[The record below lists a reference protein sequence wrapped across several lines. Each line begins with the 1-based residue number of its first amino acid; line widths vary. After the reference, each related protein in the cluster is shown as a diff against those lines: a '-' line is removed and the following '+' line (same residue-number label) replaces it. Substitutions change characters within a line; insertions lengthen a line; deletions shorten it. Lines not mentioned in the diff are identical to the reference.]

1 MKFAALKQFVALSI
15 GTAALISA
23 TPLLAAQQDMSK
35 MPGMHGMKNMPGMH
49 QQAAD
54 AEGVGVVKAV
64 DSAKGTITLQ
74 HQAIESIH
82 WPAMTMTF
90 RVAKP
95 EVLQGVKVGDHV
107 RFGLHPDGTNSTTTW
122 IKSAGH

>member
-1 MKFAALKQFVALSI
+1 MKFAPKRFAALSI
-15 GTAALISA
+15 GIAALISS

-35 MPGMHGMKNMPGMH
+35 MPGMNGMKDMPGMH
-49 QQAAD
+49 QQAAE
-54 AEGVGVVKAV
+54 AEGVGVVKSV

-90 RVAKP
+90 KVAKP
-95 EVLQGVKVGDHV
+95 EVLQGVKVGDHI
-107 RFGLHPDGTNSTTTW
+107 RFGLHADGMNSTVTW
-122 IKSAGH
+122 IKPAGH

>member
-1 MKFAALKQFVALSI
+1 MKLIAISFAFSAVLA
-15 GTAALISA
+15 A
-23 TPLLAAQQDMSK
+23 TPLFAAQQDMSK
-35 MPGMHGMKNMPGMH
+35 MPGMNGMKDMPGMH

-64 DSAKGTITLQ
+64 DSTKGTITLQ

-90 RVAKP
+90 KVAKP
-95 EVLQGVKVGDHV
+95 EVLQGAKVGDHV
-107 RFGLHPDGTNSTTTW
+107 RFGLHPDGMNSTVTW
-122 IKSAGH
+122 IKPAGH

>member
-1 MKFAALKQFVALSI
+1 MKFALKQSVALSI
-15 GTAALISA
+15 GIAALISS

-35 MPGMHGMKNMPGMH
+35 MPGMNGMKDMPGMH

-54 AEGVGVVKAV
+54 AEGVGVVKAM
-64 DSAKGTITLQ
+64 DPAKGTVTLQ

-90 RVAKP
+90 KIAKP
-95 EVLQGVKVGDHV
+95 EVLQGVKAGDHV
-107 RFGLHPDGTNSTTTW
+107 RFGLHPEGMNSTVTW
-122 IKSAGH
+122 IKPADH